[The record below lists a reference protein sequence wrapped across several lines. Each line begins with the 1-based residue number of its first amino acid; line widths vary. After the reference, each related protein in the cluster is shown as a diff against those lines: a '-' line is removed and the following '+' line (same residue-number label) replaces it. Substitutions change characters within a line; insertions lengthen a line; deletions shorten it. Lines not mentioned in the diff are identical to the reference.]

1 MRTFLSI
8 PSPKKYIYMT
18 IIDEIKQILRDVA
31 IRQAEFTKDFEIQK
45 AEADKR
51 QAEADRRQAETDRQ
65 IQRVDKQLGELGNK
79 WGSFTEGLLERS
91 VQRIMVKDLGI
102 TDTSFGAS
110 KYKNGKTIEI
120 DVLGVSNGTNNRVV
134 IAEIKSHLRETA
146 IEQIQQQ
153 LNDYLY
159 FAPEHKDKELL
170 GLIACISAAPNI
182 IQQALKAGL
191 IVLIVNDNLLEYYS
205 TNKQYTIK
213 DYNVYDEL

>member
-1 MRTFLSI
+1 
-8 PSPKKYIYMT
+8 MT
-18 IIDEIKQILRDVA
+18 IIDEIKQILHDVA
-31 IRQAEFTKDFEIQK
+31 IRQAET
-45 AEADKR
+45 DKR
-51 QAEADRRQAETDRQ
+51 TAETDKRLDRITILSEQNAERQAETDRQ

-102 TDTSFGAS
+102 TDTSFGAT

-213 DYNVYDEL
+213 DYNLYDEL

>member
-1 MRTFLSI
+1 
-8 PSPKKYIYMT
+8 MT

-31 IRQAEFTKDFEIQK
+31 IRQVET
-45 AEADKR
+45 DKR
-51 QAEADRRQAETDRQ
+51 TVETDKRLDRITILSEQNAERQAETDRQ

-102 TDTSFGAS
+102 TDTSFGAT
-110 KYKNGKTIEI
+110 KYKDGKTIEI

>member
-1 MRTFLSI
+1 
-8 PSPKKYIYMT
+8 MT

-31 IRQAEFTKDFEIQK
+31 IRQVET
-45 AEADKR
+45 DKR
-51 QAEADRRQAETDRQ
+51 TVETDKRLDRITILSEQNAERQAETDRQ

>member
-1 MRTFLSI
+1 MEVFSNDDDAFAGFEKDPAALQATFNA
-8 PSPKKYIYMT
+8 
-18 IIDEIKQILRDVA
+18 LRDPKPFTRRLAAEMLAKMDSPLA
-31 IRQAEFTKDFEIQK
+31 IP
-45 AEADKR
+45 
-51 QAEADRRQAETDRQ
+51 
-65 IQRVDKQLGELGNK
+65 EL
-79 WGSFTEGLLERS
+79 
-91 VQRIMVKDLGI
+91 VKSLFDE
-102 TDTSFGAS
+102 DTSFGAT
-110 KYKNGKTIEI
+110 KYKDGKTIEI

>member
-1 MRTFLSI
+1 
-8 PSPKKYIYMT
+8 MT

-31 IRQAEFTKDFEIQK
+31 IRQAEFAKEFEIQK

-51 QAEADRRQAETDRQ
+51 QAEADRRQAEIDRRQAETDRQ

-102 TDTSFGAS
+102 TDTSFGAT

-120 DVLGVSNGTNNRVV
+120 DVLGVSNGNNNRVV

-213 DYNVYDEL
+213 DYNLYDEL

>member
-1 MRTFLSI
+1 
-8 PSPKKYIYMT
+8 MT

-31 IRQAEFTKDFEIQK
+31 IRQAETEKQT
-45 AEADKR
+45 AETDKR
-51 QAEADRRQAETDRQ
+51 LDRITVLSEQNAERQAETDRQ

-153 LNDYLY
+153 LSEYLY

-213 DYNVYDEL
+213 DYNLYDEL

>member
-1 MRTFLSI
+1 
-8 PSPKKYIYMT
+8 MT

-31 IRQAEFTKDFEIQK
+31 IRQAET
-45 AEADKR
+45 DKR
-51 QAEADRRQAETDRQ
+51 LDRIAILSEQNVEQQAESDRRQAETDRQ

-213 DYNVYDEL
+213 DYNLYDEL

>member
-1 MRTFLSI
+1 M
-8 PSPKKYIYMT
+8 
-18 IIDEIKQILRDVA
+18 
-31 IRQAEFTKDFEIQK
+31 
-45 AEADKR
+45 
-51 QAEADRRQAETDRQ
+51 
-65 IQRVDKQLGELGNK
+65 
-79 WGSFTEGLLERS
+79 GSFTEGLLERS

-102 TDTSFGAS
+102 TDTSFGAT
-110 KYKNGKTIEI
+110 KYKDGKTIEI

-153 LNDYLY
+153 LSDYLY

-170 GLIACISAAPNI
+170 GLIAYLGSTNI

>member
-1 MRTFLSI
+1 
-8 PSPKKYIYMT
+8 MT

-31 IRQAEFTKDFEIQK
+31 IRQAET
-45 AEADKR
+45 DKR
-51 QAEADRRQAETDRQ
+51 TAETDKRLDRITILSEQNAERQAETDRQ

-102 TDTSFGAS
+102 TDTSFGAT

-120 DVLGVSNGTNNRVV
+120 DVLGVSNGNNNRVV

-170 GLIACISAAPNI
+170 GLIACISAAPSI

-213 DYNVYDEL
+213 DYNLYDEL

>member
-1 MRTFLSI
+1 
-8 PSPKKYIYMT
+8 MT

-31 IRQAEFTKDFEIQK
+31 IRQVET
-45 AEADKR
+45 DKR
-51 QAEADRRQAETDRQ
+51 TVETDKRLDRITILSEQNAERQAETGRQ

-159 FAPEHKDKELL
+159 FASEHKDKELL

>member
-1 MRTFLSI
+1 
-8 PSPKKYIYMT
+8 MT

-31 IRQAEFTKDFEIQK
+31 IRQAETEKQT
-45 AEADKR
+45 AETDKR
-51 QAEADRRQAETDRQ
+51 LDRIAILSEQNAERQAETDRQ

-102 TDTSFGAS
+102 TDTSFGAT
-110 KYKNGKTIEI
+110 KYKDGKTIEI

-153 LNDYLY
+153 LSEYLY

-205 TNKQYTIK
+205 THKQYTIK
-213 DYNVYDEL
+213 DYNLYDEL

>member
-1 MRTFLSI
+1 
-8 PSPKKYIYMT
+8 MT

-31 IRQAEFTKDFEIQK
+31 IRQVET
-45 AEADKR
+45 DKR
-51 QAEADRRQAETDRQ
+51 TVETDKRLDRITILSEQNAERQAETDRQ
-65 IQRVDKQLGELGNK
+65 IHRVDKQLGELGNK

-102 TDTSFGAS
+102 TDTSFGAT
-110 KYKNGKTIEI
+110 KYKDGKTIEI

>member
-1 MRTFLSI
+1 
-8 PSPKKYIYMT
+8 MT
-18 IIDEIKQILRDVA
+18 IIDEIKQILHDVA
-31 IRQAEFTKDFEIQK
+31 IRQAET
-45 AEADKR
+45 DKR
-51 QAEADRRQAETDRQ
+51 TAETDKRLDRITILSEQNAERQAETDRQ

-102 TDTSFGAS
+102 TDTSFGAT

-120 DVLGVSNGTNNRVV
+120 DVLGVSNGNNNRVV

-213 DYNVYDEL
+213 DYNLYDEL